1 MEQQQNGKFD
11 VQQMFESVCGLLYSF
26 RRKLATIAVFAL
38 VVFLGFHV
46 IFGANGM
53 VVYTHKRAEYRQ
65 LQKETDDLDQEN
77 QRLTKQV
84 DDLKTDPK
92 AIERVAREQ
101 LHYTKKGEI
110 IYLLPQKQPEQPPAD
125 ATAKK

>member
-11 VQQMFESVCGLLYSF
+11 VQQMFDSVCGLLYSI
-26 RRKLATIAVFAL
+26 RRKLATVAVFAL
-38 VVFLGFHV
+38 VLFLGFHV

-53 VVYTHKRAEYRQ
+53 VVYTQKRAEYRQ
-65 LQKETDDLDQEN
+65 LQKDTTELDQEN
-77 QRLTKQV
+77 QRLTKEVQE
-84 DDLKTDPK
+84 LKTDPK

-110 IYLLPQKQPEQPPAD
+110 VYLLPQKQAQPPA
-125 ATAKK
+125 AKK